1 MRPSW
6 SEYFLEMAALVAKRS
21 TCLRRQVG
29 AVAVKDGRIIATGY
43 NGAPVDFKHCQET
56 GCLREQQGVPSGQ
69 RHELCRAVHAEQ
81 NMIIQAAT
89 HGVSISGAY
98 VYCTTTPCI
107 ICAKMLINCK
117 INSFIYPAKEDLYPD
132 DMAMKMLF
140 GSRICTVAVADRE

>member
-69 RHELCRAVHAEQ
+69 RHRTQ
-81 NMIIQAAT
+81 
-89 HGVSISGAY
+89 GW
-98 VYCTTTPCI
+98 P
-107 ICAKMLINCK
+107 
-117 INSFIYPAKEDLYPD
+117 
-132 DMAMKMLF
+132 
-140 GSRICTVAVADRE
+140 ADRRREKYGGIHGRYERRA

>member
-56 GCLREQQGVPSGQ
+56 GCLR
-69 RHELCRAVHAEQ
+69 CDK
-81 NMIIQAAT
+81 AA
-89 HGVSISGAY
+89 HPQMRQI
-98 VYCTTTPCI
+98 
-107 ICAKMLINCK
+107 MLPMLKAFAGRIPLL
-117 INSFIYPAKEDLYPD
+117 FDDLVEKYRQD
-132 DMAMKMLF
+132 DKQ
-140 GSRICTVAVADRE
+140 